1 MMGEK
6 VKLVMMVTMMTLTMR
21 RIRFG
26 HIYVWCNDVVLKLF
40 CKIHISK
47 YMCDARMTIMIK
59 SMTMFV
65 NLLVTT
71 RCTARRSLLPMS
83 VVAKR
88 RPLVANTCN
97 QLPEM

>member
-1 MMGEK
+1 MI
-6 VKLVMMVTMMTLTMR
+6 MVTNMKIKQCKGYGKATFM
-21 RIRFG
+21 FG
-26 HIYVWCNDVVLKLF
+26 TRMPHLIAVIVV
-40 CKIHISK
+40 ISINIQI
-47 YMCDARMTIMIK
+47 MCDARMTIMIR
-59 SMTMFV
+59 SMTLTMFV